1 MHVSASFH
9 HTSIIGILACRPGL
23 CSPVEECRLHDGS
36 SETRSIGRAAREE
49 RGVPIYLAIGQML
62 IAVAL
67 ISVILLQVHG
77 GGLGGI
83 FGQPD
88 SVYRTRRGVEKT
100 LFRLTIALAI
110 FFVILAM
117 LIVSVS

>member
-1 MHVSASFH
+1 MP
-9 HTSIIGILACRPGL
+9 T
-23 CSPVEECRLHDGS
+23 
-36 SETRSIGRAAREE
+36 
-49 RGVPIYLAIGQML
+49 YLVIAQIL

-67 ISVILLQVHG
+67 IATILFQLHG

-100 LFRLTIALAI
+100 LFKLTIVLAI
-110 FFVILAM
+110 IFVILAVLM
-117 LIVSVS
+117 VMSA